1 MPLFPPRRMTAI
13 DAELRSLRDVMRGA
27 SGELTEVRRRQ
38 AELFD
43 MEAALMVAIDVRMR
57 RLDDLLDQR
66 LHVVRDGAK
75 RASGT
80 AHQAEAGLRS
90 ADRSG
95 GEAMPVSGPTSS
107 TR

>member
-43 MEAALMVAIDVRMR
+43 MEAALLVAIDVRMR

-66 LHVVRDGAK
+66 LHVVRDGK